1 MAEDNEE
8 SLLLAFKESG
18 VEFVED
24 AAKAVGE
31 LGEQFKDLDKTT
43 QTAVDVLKSES
54 TVIEDL
60 KEKIAKLKTELETLN
75 DATKAGLVPL
85 DKYVEQSGK
94 LIQVIG
100 DSESTLKR
108 LTAAE
113 REREKIADEVEKTL
127 EKEALAQQKVA
138 EAAAE
143 ASAKIEEQG
152 RAEQAMADIADEAE
166 KPLARMTGTGD
177 GEQGE
182 GGLKGLAGGAI
193 KAEKAMMGL
202 ASGHI
207 GRIGSQLEGV
217 LPLLGGPAGMGLAIG
232 ALIIG
237 VHDLIPKLK
246 EWFDT
251 FQEGSKEVRDAEKAI
266 KDFDVAQK
274 SVHEDMRKRSL
285 VDVDKEIEAMEA
297 VERAYKE
304 YGGRLNEE
312 EQRQLTRLCAR
323 SKTGHEQEGV
333 SKELGKIGPTKA
345 QREMGQ
351 AVREAITE
359 AGGLGAVIGDDAGE
373 VARRMVASAM
383 AGDQQS
389 IETLKQWS
397 PEFATMWNVLDPAKI
412 RQAKRQ
418 EAGAK
423 TIADVETKTAK
434 NVEQRQKRETAD
446 NRFDRRMVE
455 SEEDRVV
462 RENAKAA
469 QDEADAQIHEARRE
483 AVAQRKADAG
493 AKHHA
498 AEAARQAR
506 ENTPEAINRREIK
519 EEQNQVMGIAQQFNQ
534 NRAQFGGMEH
544 PAFDPSELQKVVSE
558 VSRNRTMNS
567 RLGFDIAQQV
577 DYYMGQL
584 EAKVGADFSRGM
596 GQQNRTGQNSTG
608 YP

>member
-127 EKEALAQQKVA
+127 EKEALAQEKVA

-312 EQRQLTRLCAR
+312 EQRQLTRLRAR

-359 AGGLGAVIGDDAGE
+359 AGGLGAVIGDDADE

-418 EAGAK
+418 EAG
-423 TIADVETKTAK
+423 V
-434 NVEQRQKRETAD
+434 
-446 NRFDRRMVE
+446 RRSRM
-455 SEEDRVV
+455 S
-462 RENAKAA
+462 
-469 QDEADAQIHEARRE
+469 RRR
-483 AVAQRKADAG
+483 QRKTSG
-493 AKHHA
+493 LGGKKSM
-498 AEAARQAR
+498 
-506 ENTPEAINRREIK
+506 NR
-519 EEQNQVMGIAQQFNQ
+519 
-534 NRAQFGGMEH
+534 
-544 PAFDPSELQKVVSE
+544 
-558 VSRNRTMNS
+558 
-567 RLGFDIAQQV
+567 
-577 DYYMGQL
+577 
-584 EAKVGADFSRGM
+584 
-596 GQQNRTGQNSTG
+596 
-608 YP
+608 